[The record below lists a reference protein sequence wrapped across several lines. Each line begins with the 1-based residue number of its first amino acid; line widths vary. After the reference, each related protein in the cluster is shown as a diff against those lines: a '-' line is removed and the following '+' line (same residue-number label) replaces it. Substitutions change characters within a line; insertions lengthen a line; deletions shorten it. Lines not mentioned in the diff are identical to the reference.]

1 MSMFNDVFSGLRKA
15 FISEPEFTQSDM
27 KKMYKTKLP
36 SFADTLP
43 YAGYDAE
50 SQTFILEDLVSRA
63 MVFTIEPI
71 STEGKTSESLAKIR
85 DSIEALYSVFEERDE
100 LEGQWVI
107 QEFTYEDNSVDAI
120 INKMRSQVLPHARGT
135 KFTESYLKL
144 MERHYRTISKEDGLF
159 FDEKVTSQPWRFKTP
174 RTKFIIYRR
183 QGNKDVS
190 LVNQGK
196 HSPLIEITQLAKEL
210 SVKLSQA
217 GIRFQIDDDV
227 AMFSWLFK
235 FFNPNPDVSVF
246 ENKEA
251 YYERMC
257 DIDNDLLVGSDL
269 CEALLSEPPE
279 SHLEDNCWY
288 FNNLPMR
295 FLRFG
300 SLRKAP
306 RIGALTG
313 EVSEGEGANLTTF
326 CAFDALPTGSILTK
340 TVVITPQ
347 PDFDSKFE
355 KLQSASRAPS
365 KEARI
370 MARNLEAVEEL
381 LTSKPL
387 KLRATMGVY
396 VSGKNLTQ
404 LEDNQRKVISTL
416 AGSNIMLYKDKA
428 DGLSLDAFIVH
439 LPMNFRPKEDKG
451 MFLRSMW
458 AQHSANLFF
467 GFSRGEG
474 TGNVCMSFFNRGGSP
489 VFFDPFSKKDKDNNA
504 FGFIAG
510 PSGAGK
516 SVTITQMAY
525 AIMSFKRPRLF
536 LIEYG
541 DSFSMAAKDWEMKGL
556 SVNYIKV
563 MPNVLPVLAPFSKI
577 DRIVDDL
584 ALGDEDD
591 IINEF
596 EELQYED
603 ITVEDPKDNERD
615 KVNSQGDTL
624 SELELV
630 LLLMITGSEEAE
642 RARYSRADRSLI
654 RRCLVDTAKRQRRKG
669 IEAGLGKA
677 LPTIVDDLIE
687 TFDGYADDPNED
699 QKKVA
704 RMMAR
709 SLDDFTTGICKS
721 LFNTPGESWPDTDV
735 TVFNLGLLSQESNAP
750 YLNVAVLSLMQHIN
764 NLSEAYQYDA
774 RDVVSITDEAHLL
787 LNNDMLG
794 KILTRV
800 VKTARKLG
808 HVPFFATQDLADLA
822 GEAKKIL
829 NNIEWFY
836 CLNFG
841 HDEAKRVAAIK
852 NLSEEDMY
860 LMTSTRKLDKCYTEG
875 VVVSKHQRIQF
886 RITPPSLMLAVAMTE
901 SDEKAERRRLMVER
915 GITNELEAVYAMA
928 NDLDK
933 VRGITGELVYGEL

>member
-288 FNNLPMR
+288 FNNSPMR

-489 VFFDPFSKKDKDNNA
+489 VF
-504 FGFIAG
+504 
-510 PSGAGK
+510 
-516 SVTITQMAY
+516 
-525 AIMSFKRPRLF
+525 
-536 LIEYG
+536 
-541 DSFSMAAKDWEMKGL
+541 
-556 SVNYIKV
+556 
-563 MPNVLPVLAPFSKI
+563 
-577 DRIVDDL
+577 
-584 ALGDEDD
+584 
-591 IINEF
+591 
-596 EELQYED
+596 
-603 ITVEDPKDNERD
+603 
-615 KVNSQGDTL
+615 
-624 SELELV
+624 
-630 LLLMITGSEEAE
+630 
-642 RARYSRADRSLI
+642 LI
-654 RRCLVDTAKRQRRKG
+654 RS
-669 IEAGLGKA
+669 
-677 LPTIVDDLIE
+677 
-687 TFDGYADDPNED
+687 
-699 QKKVA
+699 QKK
-704 RMMAR
+704 
-709 SLDDFTTGICKS
+709 IK
-721 LFNTPGESWPDTDV
+721 
-735 TVFNLGLLSQESNAP
+735 
-750 YLNVAVLSLMQHIN
+750 
-764 NLSEAYQYDA
+764 
-774 RDVVSITDEAHLL
+774 IT
-787 LNNDMLG
+787 M
-794 KILTRV
+794 
-800 VKTARKLG
+800 
-808 HVPFFATQDLADLA
+808 
-822 GEAKKIL
+822 
-829 NNIEWFY
+829 
-836 CLNFG
+836 
-841 HDEAKRVAAIK
+841 
-852 NLSEEDMY
+852 
-860 LMTSTRKLDKCYTEG
+860 
-875 VVVSKHQRIQF
+875 
-886 RITPPSLMLAVAMTE
+886 PSAL
-901 SDEKAERRRLMVER
+901 
-915 GITNELEAVYAMA
+915 
-928 NDLDK
+928 
-933 VRGITGELVYGEL
+933 

>member
-288 FNNLPMR
+288 FNNSPMR